1 MFLEEQFSTFLTEE
15 DYEELRASGLDA
27 QEILQCGHFS
37 ITDAKEGKRITGI
50 KHRGLVFRY
59 IDPVSGS
66 PYLTSQG
73 KPFYRMKPRDW
84 NEMRGDWHEDPPKYL
99 SPPKEGNRPYWSPLI
114 QSFNKKSKN
123 VSAPLEIVEGE
134 KKADSLAAE
143 GYFVLGLSGVW
154 GWLDKSSR
162 SGETEIPPAQL
173 MEDEKEDQDKLGKLE
188 ESRLLPELI
197 DQIEWRHRRVNISF
211 DSDLWQK
218 TGVRE
223 AAKALACCLKEL
235 GAIPYIVR
243 IPNELDGERNG
254 ADDFKVRHGIGAYKA
269 LCKIAQP
276 LRIVKNKQPSIPSEP
291 APLGKIFMAWSVLKD
306 EWRFRPSVGWYRWTG
321 KFWEKRSDSEF
332 EQALVYFQDAQ
343 DWMCTKG
350 IDTLIRQLRS
360 RLLFKEESWNPQRYL
375 VFDNGVLDLETNDF
389 TENHQREIN
398 NTSILPYLY
407 DSNATCSTWTSFLYE
422 ALQGDTEAI
431 ALLQAFIKWILVPKP
446 KDRKAEIE
454 KALDLIGPKGTGK
467 GTFLDVVTSLVGPAN
482 HGAIGS
488 NTFKS
493 DNGLTAL
500 LDKKVSIDYDAF
512 GYLADVGLFN
522 KVVSNEPVP
531 IKFLYK
537 DTGEARLGTVIVRA
551 YNRVLEVPD
560 GSEGLDRRIIAI
572 SFNHQPT
579 EVDLELP
586 EKLQRELSGIFTWA
600 WSVPMKEVKR
610 RLTWAG
616 AVPSVAEASLKRFEA
631 NNPEYSFL
639 AETFPDGNPRVGA
652 SDLYKSYALW
662 CKEESGVS
670 PKKQRKFLEA
680 IQALGAVKSNKSD
693 GRYYYSIPK
702 MNEIDI
708 AAHLGLKKLSKS
720 FTPEILPD
728 TPCAL
733 QDKGLILPETLPE
746 SSLTP
751 SKSSLNTQKHQTS
764 TGKLPPD
771 VSGRIEAQGGL
782 QGASQGGLNPVP
794 ERLREEQGG
803 FEGQNSV
810 ETQNENTSTDS
821 TDSQLPP
828 PPFSEGETFSWWGQE
843 VRVDRIGTA
852 TLYCLPVN
860 GPIEGKTAF
869 IRVPFDQA
877 EQIRL
882 ESSAGRIE
890 VQGGLQGASQGGLN
904 PVPERLREEQGGFEG
919 KTFLK
924 TQSENSSIGLG
935 DWVKY
940 RKSAPEGALKVSC
953 GSRKLQVLEIRKRS
967 GVMEA
972 LCKAEKWFEGSWV
985 NIAHLQF
992 IEYGQLPKEEHAW
1005 SVGDRVRA
1013 SWSGSPAG
1021 QVLEVRGSELRVLFE
1036 DSEGTDGCWVHESE
1050 LTVEPGLTVGRES

>member
-1 MFLEEQFSTFLTEE
+1 MFASDNFNTFLTEE
-15 DYEELRASGLDA
+15 DYNELRAAGLTA

-37 ITDAKEGKRITGI
+37 VTDAKEGKRITGI

-59 IDPVSGS
+59 LDPVSGT

-84 NEMRGDWHEDPPKYL
+84 SETMRDWHEEPPKYL
-99 SPPKEGNRPYWSPLI
+99 SPSKEGSRPYWSPLI
-114 QSFNKKSKN
+114 QSFNKKSKA
-123 VSAPLEIVEGE
+123 VSIPLEIVEGE

-154 GWLDKSSR
+154 GWLDKSGR
-162 SGETEIPPAQL
+162 AGETDIPPAPL
-173 MEDEKEDQDKLGKLE
+173 MEDEKEEQDKLGKLE

-197 DQIEWRHRRVNISF
+197 EQIEWRHRRVNIAF

-223 AAKALACCLKEL
+223 AAKALASSLKEL
-235 GAIPYIVR
+235 GAIPHIVR
-243 IPNELDGERNG
+243 LPNESDGERNG

-291 APLGKIFMAWSVLKD
+291 APLGKVFMAWSVLKD

-321 KFWEKRSDSEF
+321 KFWEKRSDAEF
-332 EQALVYFQDAQ
+332 EQAVVYFQDAQ

-360 RLLFKEESWNPQRYL
+360 RLLQKEESWNPQQYL
-375 VFDNGVLDLETNDF
+375 VFDNGVLDLLTNQFSED
-389 TENHQREIN
+389 HQREIN
-398 NTSILPYLY
+398 NTSILPYPY
-407 DSNATCSTWTSFLYE
+407 DADAKCPTWLQFLHE

-467 GTFLDVVTSLVGPAN
+467 GTFLDVLTSLVGPAN

-551 YNRVLEVPD
+551 YNRVLAVPD
-560 GSEGLDRRIIAI
+560 GSEGLDRRIIAV

-579 EVDLELP
+579 EIDLELP
-586 EKLQRELSGIFTWA
+586 DKLQRELPGIFTWA

-639 AETFPDGNPRVGA
+639 AETFPDGNPWVKA
-652 SDLYKSYALW
+652 SDLYKSYAMW

-670 PKKQRKFLEA
+670 PKTRRKFVEA
-680 IQALGAVKSNKSD
+680 IQALGATKSNKSD
-693 GRYYYSIPK
+693 GCYFYSIPK
-702 MNEIDI
+702 MSEIDI
-708 AAHLGLKKLSKS
+708 AAHLGLKKFSKS
-720 FTPEILPD
+720 FTPELVPD
-728 TPCAL
+728 TPYPL
-733 QDKGLILPETLPE
+733 QDKGLLVPELVPEHSELVPEYSLDSQNNEFSTSELLPRL
-746 SSLTP
+746 
-751 SKSSLNTQKHQTS
+751 
-764 TGKLPPD
+764 
-771 VSGRIEAQGGL
+771 SGSNEAQGL
-782 QGASQGGLNPVP
+782 TQGVSQGLTNPVP
-794 ERLREEQGG
+794 ERLREYQGL
-803 FEGQNSV
+803 
-810 ETQNENTSTDS
+810 T
-821 TDSQLPP
+821 
-828 PPFSEGETFSWWGQE
+828 
-843 VRVDRIGTA
+843 
-852 TLYCLPVN
+852 
-860 GPIEGKTAF
+860 
-869 IRVPFDQA
+869 
-877 EQIRL
+877 
-882 ESSAGRIE
+882 
-890 VQGGLQGASQGGLN
+890 
-904 PVPERLREEQGGFEG
+904 EG

-924 TQSENSSIGLG
+924 TQIEITIRLG
-935 DWVKY
+935 DWCKY
-940 RKSAPEGALKVSC
+940 TKDAFEGSLKRHSNALKV
-953 GSRKLQVLEIRKRS
+953 QVLEIK
-967 GVMEA
+967 GDEA
-972 LCKAEKWFEGSWV
+972 RCKAPKWLQSNWCK
-985 NIAHLQF
+985 IAHLRF
-992 IEYGQLPKEEHAW
+992 VEHGELPEEEKTW
-1005 SVGDRVRA
+1005 SVGDRCQSKWGTPVD
-1013 SWSGSPAG
+1013 GE
-1021 QVLEVRGSELRVLFE
+1021 VLEVNGHLVRVLF
-1036 DSEGTDGCWVHESE
+1036 DDAAPNSEGCWVDGDELRAIAQSE
-1050 LTVEPGLTVGRES
+1050 LVGDKS